1 MINLRNKKNNHNYHS
16 CYYSFFS
23 QFEFEKYWKAIEK
36 FSPYDKIKFSYFIGD
51 RYESIYGDLALEE
64 KFVKCLKVKVEN
76 KITNE
81 KGILEKGAYKFMK
94 DNIDKILPKF
104 SQES

>member
-1 MINLRNKKNNHNYHS
+1 M
-16 CYYSFFS
+16 
-23 QFEFEKYWKAIEK
+23 
-36 FSPYDKIKFSYFIGD
+36 
-51 RYESIYGDLALEE
+51 EE
-64 KFVKCLKVKVEN
+64 KFVEDLKVKVEN

-94 DNIDKILPKF
+94 DKIDKILPKF

>member
-1 MINLRNKKNNHNYHS
+1 MHIWFCRLY
-16 CYYSFFS
+16 
-23 QFEFEKYWKAIEK
+23 
-36 FSPYDKIKFSYFIGD
+36 
-51 RYESIYGDLALEE
+51 RYESIYENE
-64 KFVKCLKVKVEN
+64 KFIEYLKDKVED
-76 KITNE
+76 KITDE